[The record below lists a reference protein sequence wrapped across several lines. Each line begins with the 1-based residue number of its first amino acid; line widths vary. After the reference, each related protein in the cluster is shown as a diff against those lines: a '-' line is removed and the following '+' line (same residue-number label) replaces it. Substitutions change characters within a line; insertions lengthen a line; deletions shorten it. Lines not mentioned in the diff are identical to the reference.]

1 MRVVVA
7 GLVNLETVLLVEG
20 FPLTYEPVR
29 YPFHGITSGVS
40 GVGTN
45 LSMALRRLGHDVRLL
60 ARLGDDAA
68 GHLARRT
75 LSEAGLSEEGLLGD
89 LTATP
94 QSVILV
100 DPAGRRA
107 VNVDLKDLQEQHF
120 PLENFRSAARGARWA
135 LLCNLNMNR
144 PLLAEA
150 QELGLSVAT
159 DVHAIADLDD
169 AYNRDFMAAADVLF
183 MSHERL
189 PCAPEDWATQVLER
203 FAPRI
208 LVIGL
213 GGEGALLAWP
223 EGGVLQRFPSV
234 FTRKVVNTVG
244 AGDALFSGF
253 LHALDTGRD
262 PVAALA
268 LAQTFASYK
277 IGEHGGACG
286 FLDAVAL
293 GRVHS
298 GEGGTP
304 S

>member
-7 GLVNLETVLLVEG
+7 GLVNLETVLQVEG
-20 FPLTYEPVR
+20 FPLNYEPVR
-29 YPFHGITSGVS
+29 YPFDGITSGVS

-68 GHLARRT
+68 GQLARRT
-75 LSEAGLSEEGLLGD
+75 LREAGLAEDGLLGD
-89 LTATP
+89 LKATP

-120 PLENFRSAARGARWA
+120 PLETFRSAARGARWA

-150 QELGLSVAT
+150 QALGLSVAT

-169 AYNRDFMAAADVLF
+169 AYNRDFMAAAEVLF

-189 PCAPEDWATQVLER
+189 PCPPEDWATQVLER
-203 FAPRI
+203 FGPRI

-223 EGGVLQRFPSV
+223 EGGVLQRFSSV

-286 FLDAVAL
+286 FLEAVAL
-293 GRVHS
+293 ERVHS
-298 GEGGTP
+298 GAGGTP
-304 S
+304 A